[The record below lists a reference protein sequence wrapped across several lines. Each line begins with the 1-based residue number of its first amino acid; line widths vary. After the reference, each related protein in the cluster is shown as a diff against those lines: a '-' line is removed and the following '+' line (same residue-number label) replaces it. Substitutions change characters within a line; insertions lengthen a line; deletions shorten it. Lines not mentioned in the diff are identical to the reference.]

1 MRYGWKVV
9 LGLWT
14 VLALSTAVFAQ
25 RTTGGITGTVKDST
39 GAVLP
44 GVTVDLTGEYVMGTQ
59 TSITNENGVY
69 RFLNLSPGTYNL
81 AFTITGFAPFN
92 WNELV
97 VSVGTTTEENVTM
110 NLSSVS
116 ESVTVTGA
124 SPVVDT
130 ISSDVGTNY
139 DKEWVTNA
147 PVTRNSFHDFI
158 ASAPGVVS
166 PSLDSTNRGIAMVY
180 GSAVDDNS
188 YQLDGTDVTDAFFG
202 QALASPNTDAIEEIE
217 ILSLG
222 APAEYGSVQGAVFNV
237 VTKQGSNTFHG
248 DANFY
253 YQNDS
258 LTDRNT
264 TEEDDDGFP
273 LFRDSSPEFT
283 GQLGGPIKQ
292 DKVWFFGSFQ
302 YQKDAFAP
310 VGVEPGV
317 GTQVDERRRF
327 LGKVNVQVNPQHR
340 FMGTFNIDRI
350 DDDYPRNV
358 DNAPSTYVTK
368 KNNTPTPG
376 VGYTGL
382 FGTNTVVDARYSG
395 FYGDVDL
402 GPSDPQY
409 PRTSTHFYNLDTGA
423 VTGGH
428 YYFYILDVSK
438 TTVNAKVSHFADNF
452 LGGSHDFKFGVQFS
466 HAASG
471 GVYGLNDYV
480 FYSGT
485 GDDRY
490 GYGYEYQPFSYGGN
504 TRSFGVFADDSFQ
517 VNDRLTLNLGV
528 RFDTSNAYSP
538 EQPGLNED
546 LTETG
551 VTFPSQEHY
560 TWNTVSPRL
569 GFNLKLTGDGK
580 TVFKGHWGRYHRTV
594 TTGDFSNVVGP
605 SIPPILFGTSFNFAT
620 DDFESLELLRDPS
633 ENLSI
638 DSNMKSPYTDQ
649 FILSVDRELTTDL
662 GLSLIY
668 VNKRG
673 RDFYSWKDLTGV
685 YTEVPYVD
693 NVGAEASGE
702 TITVFRL
709 VSDVADREFVMTNND
724 QVFTDVNAFTVQVT
738 KRMSSNWQLTSAMTY
753 LRSEGRLGASAGGAI
768 TQRSG
773 IQFSAFGQNPNSF
786 VNTEG
791 LLPGDRPW
799 TFKNQLVYQFPFD
812 FLIGLSYQYSD
823 GAPRVRRV
831 AINSVTGIPTQ
842 ILTSPRAEEGR
853 FPSQN
858 LVDLRVQKDF
868 VLSERGTKIGLFMDA
883 LNLLNEDSYE
893 QVRSSPATSSVW
905 KLPTNFIFPRR
916 FIVGAKFTF

>member
-14 VLALSTAVFAQ
+14 VLALSTAVSAQ
-25 RTTGGITGTVKDST
+25 RTTGGITGTVKDGT

-44 GVTVDLTGEYVMGTQ
+44 GVTVDLAGEYVMGAQ

-92 WNELV
+92 RNGLV
-97 VSVGTTTEENVTM
+97 VAVGMTTEENVT
-110 NLSSVS
+110 LQLTSVS
-116 ESVTVTGA
+116 ESITVTGA

-130 ISSDVGTNY
+130 IASDVGTNY

-147 PVTRNSFHDFI
+147 PIARNSFHDFI
-158 ASAPGVVS
+158 ASAPGVVAS
-166 PSLDSTNRGIAMVY
+166 SRAPASAMVY
-180 GSAVDDNS
+180 GSAIDDNS

-202 QALASPNTDAIEEIE
+202 QALATPNTDAIEEIE

-253 YQNDS
+253 YQNDA
-258 LTDRNT
+258 LTDKNT

-273 LFRDSSPEFT
+273 FYRDSSPEIT
-283 GQLGGPIKQ
+283 GQLGGPITK
-292 DKVWFFGSFQ
+292 DKLWFFGSFQ
-302 YQKDAFAP
+302 YQRDATAP
-310 VGVEPGV
+310 VGVDPTIGS
-317 GTQVDERRRF
+317 TTDERKRF
-327 LGKVNVQVNPQHR
+327 MGKINYQINPQHR
-340 FMGTFNIDRI
+340 IVGTYHQDRI
-350 DDDYPRNV
+350 TDDYPISPN
-358 DNAPSTYVTK
+358 DTPETYRSK

-382 FGTNTVVDARYSG
+382 FGTNTVFDARYSG

-402 GPSDPQY
+402 GPALPEYS
-409 PRTSTHFYNLDTGA
+409 RTATQFYNLDTGGNSGA
-423 VTGGH
+423 IN
-428 YYFYILDVSK
+428 YFYILDVSK
-438 TTVNAKVSHFADNF
+438 TTVNGKLSHFADNF
-452 LGGSHDFKFGVQFS
+452 LGGSHDFKFGVQYG

-471 GVYGLNDYV
+471 GVYGYNDFVLY
-480 FYSGT
+480 YGE
-485 GDDRY
+485 GDSRY

-504 TRSFGVFADDSFQ
+504 TRSLGIFADDTFQ
-517 VNDRLTLNLGV
+517 VNDRLTLNLGI
-528 RFDTSNAYSP
+528 RFDTSKAYSP

-551 VTFPSQEHY
+551 ETFPSQDHF

-569 GFNLKLTGDGK
+569 GFNVKLTGDGR
-580 TVFKGHWGRYHRTV
+580 TVFKGHWGRYHRTI
-594 TTGDFSNVVGP
+594 TTGDFSNIVGP
-605 SIPPILFGTSFNFAT
+605 SIPPIYYGTNFNFAT
-620 DDFESLELLRDPS
+620 DEFETLELLRDPS
-633 ENLSI
+633 ENLLL

-673 RDFYSWKDLTGV
+673 RDFAAWQDLTGV
-685 YTEVPYVD
+685 YQEVPYVD
-693 NVGAEASGE
+693 NVGTEATGQ
-702 TITVFRL
+702 TITVFKL
-709 VSDVADREFVMTNND
+709 VSDIADRSFLMTNSD
-724 QVFTDVNAFTVQVT
+724 QVFNDVNAFTVQVN
-738 KRMSSNWQLTSAMTY
+738 KRMSSNWQLTSALTY
-753 LRSEGRLGASAGGAI
+753 MKSEGRSSFSNSGAI
-768 TQRSG
+768 NQRSG
-773 IQFSAFGQNPNSF
+773 LQFNSFGQNPNDF
-786 VNTEG
+786 VNTES

-812 FLIGLSYQYSD
+812 FLIGLNYQYSD

-831 AINSVTGIPTQ
+831 AINSVTGISTR
-842 ILTSPRAEEGR
+842 ILTSPRPDEGR

-868 VLSERGTKIGLFMDA
+868 VLDDRGTRIGLFLDA
-883 LNLLNEDSYE
+883 LNLLNDDAHE
-893 QVRSSPATSSVW
+893 QVLSSIATSSSY
-905 KLPTNFIFPRR
+905 KLPTNFVFPRR
-916 FIVGAKFTF
+916 FQVGVKFTF